1 MRNTY
6 LKVPLLIWLQAC
18 LLGMTAIF
26 TGCSNDEPVD
36 NSSTQGTI
44 QDMQTI
50 LANCLSQSELNEEMR
65 KAFPDGDF
73 TEKAPVIDESY
84 ISYDNNAYCFLPKN
98 STANDANDI
107 FTGGIVDYSD
117 SMWSIKSDDMPW
129 TVWYFHTPDYA
140 WPIAAEGGVVDLEKG
155 DHQTHLHQVLCDHNG
170 IVNSI
175 SLASSKDIAIN
186 HISDSDKGSLQYHRI
201 QFGPNTTDTPK
212 IWVIIIRNIDIADPM
227 IINIMRFVQMP
238 ADSNYKFKY
247 QDLYLYNSFLYYG
260 GWIDSVPNFPYP
272 DDTYPSL

>member
-129 TVWYFHTPDYA
+129 T
-140 WPIAAEGGVVDLEKG
+140 
-155 DHQTHLHQVLCDHNG
+155 C
-170 IVNSI
+170 
-175 SLASSKDIAIN
+175 
-186 HISDSDKGSLQYHRI
+186 R
-201 QFGPNTTDTPK
+201 
-212 IWVIIIRNIDIADPM
+212 
-227 IINIMRFVQMP
+227 
-238 ADSNYKFKY
+238 
-247 QDLYLYNSFLYYG
+247 
-260 GWIDSVPNFPYP
+260 
-272 DDTYPSL
+272 